1 MISDNLD
8 RITQIP
14 FQTKNLFR
22 KIAAR
27 GAGAAGTGKREQATY
42 GNVGGRH
49 SPLGNLVTPPPTQ
62 SCAQSA
68 MFRRVGGLAPPHYRS
83 LTRNRAIRDTGDMQL
98 AHRRRRDRDA
108 ELCSHQRDHRGD
120 LRSHFND
127 HGLVPGSNPA
137 FRHAPTFGVVDRRA
151 DRTWKQQT
159 NPSSAPRDRLPVSP
173 RRDGWPVAPTS
184 WALPRASGT
193 GTLRFPGA
201 SRCGIA
207 LSIVSRLARANLLHE
222 IQECPDFRRRKMA
235 RRMIGVQR
243 IDLVRPVN

>member
-1 MISDNLD
+1 M
-8 RITQIP
+8 
-14 FQTKNLFR
+14 FR
-22 KIAAR
+22 KISAR

-49 SPLGNLVTPPPTQ
+49 SPLGNLVTPPPTK
-62 SCAQSA
+62 CCVQSA
-68 MFRRVGGLAPPHYRS
+68 MFRRVDRLAPPHYRS

-98 AHRRRRDRDA
+98 ARRRRRDRDA

-127 HGLVPGSNPA
+127 HGIEPSLPACANVRRRRSPGRSDVE
-137 FRHAPTFGVVDRRA
+137 T
-151 DRTWKQQT
+151 TET

-193 GTLRFPGA
+193 GTLRFPRA
-201 SRCGIA
+201 SRCGIT
-207 LSIVSRLARANLLHE
+207 LSFVSRLA
-222 IQECPDFRRRKMA
+222 
-235 RRMIGVQR
+235 
-243 IDLVRPVN
+243 

>member
-1 MISDNLD
+1 LDSLGRIGAFQWVRANPNKKIFPPCPFPKTALSRGSMISGNLD

-22 KIAAR
+22 KTAAR

-49 SPLGNLVTPPPTQ
+49 SPLGNLVTPPPTKC
-62 SCAQSA
+62 CAQSA
-68 MFRRVGGLAPPHYRS
+68 MFRRVDRLAPPHYRS
-83 LTRNRAIRDTGDMQL
+83 LTWNRAIRDTGDMQL

-127 HGLVPGSNPA
+127 HGIEPSLPACANVRRRRSPGRSDVE
-137 FRHAPTFGVVDRRA
+137 T
-151 DRTWKQQT
+151 TET

-201 SRCGIA
+201 SRCRIT
-207 LSIVSRLARANLLHE
+207 LSFVSRLA
-222 IQECPDFRRRKMA
+222 
-235 RRMIGVQR
+235 
-243 IDLVRPVN
+243 

>member
-1 MISDNLD
+1 MELLGFPWIHWGRIGAFQWVRANPNKKNLSALPLPENGPVNGRLISDNLD

-62 SCAQSA
+62 CCAQSA
-68 MFRRVGGLAPPHYRS
+68 MFRRVGGRAPPHYRS

-108 ELCSHQRDHRGD
+108 ELCSHQRDHQGD

-151 DRTWKQQT
+151 DRTWKQQKRIR
-159 NPSSAPRDRLPVSP
+159 PQ
-173 RRDGWPVAPTS
+173 RREIDCQ
-184 WALPRASGT
+184 
-193 GTLRFPGA
+193 
-201 SRCGIA
+201 SRRGGM
-207 LSIVSRLARANLLHE
+207 VGR
-222 IQECPDFRRRKMA
+222 
-235 RRMIGVQR
+235 
-243 IDLVRPVN
+243 